1 MLNLL
6 VEVYHSPRIA
16 RGVPGGIANVLEQ
29 QPILPKLLDA
39 GGEPRHAF
47 SDRRGTALCLLFLD
61 RIVALGSV
69 GRLGPPAATALGNVL

>member
-1 MLNLL
+1 MLDLL

-16 RGVPGGIANVLEQ
+16 RGVPGGIANVLVQ

-47 SDRRGTALCLLFLD
+47 SDRRGTVLCLMFLD
-61 RIVALGSV
+61 RVVALGSV
-69 GRLGPPAATALGNVL
+69 GRLGAPAASALGDVL